1 MSLLS
6 LAGIVVRAA
15 DRTLLDLPRLEVEAG
30 EILVV
35 LGPTGA
41 GKSTLLRIMGL
52 LQRPA
57 GGTVSWRGEIV
68 AWPPPLA
75 LRRRMAMVFQAPLLF
90 SGTVFDN
97 VAYGLRLRGQRG
109 SALRDQVERALRQF
123 HIAHLAEQRA
133 GTLSGGEAQRA
144 ALARAVVLEPDLL
157 LLDEPLASLDAPIR
171 EHLRDELKQV
181 IRERGMTCVHVTHE
195 LPEAF
200 TLADRIAVLAAGR
213 VLQTGKPE
221 EVFYAPKRR
230 EVAEF
235 LRAGNLFPVEVVS
248 TAGGLAT
255 VRVAGHMLA
264 AASALT
270 PGRRALACIHPEE
283 VQIAPPASRAAD
295 PLLAEVVA
303 VTDRLEGTVVAV
315 TDRGPTLRVDLDC
328 GFPLRSLVTRRAARE
343 LSLRPGDRVAVAIAP
358 ASVHLI
364 PEDETGNMAS
374 DPGRIAR

>member
-6 LAGIVVRAA
+6 LAGIAVRAA
-15 DRTLLDLPRLEVEAG
+15 DRTLLDLPRLEVEEG

-57 GGTVSWRGEIV
+57 AGTVSWRGEPV

-75 LRRRMAMVFQAPLLF
+75 IRRRMAMVFQAPLLF

-97 VAYGLRLRGQRG
+97 VAYALRLRGQRG
-109 SALRDQVERALRQF
+109 SALRDQVEAALRQF
-123 HIAHLAEQRA
+123 HIAHMAEQRA
-133 GTLSGGEAQRA
+133 ATLSGGEAQRA
-144 ALARAVVLEPDLL
+144 ALARAVVLEPELL

-181 IRERGMTCVHVTHE
+181 IRERRMSCVHVTHE

-213 VLQTGKPE
+213 ILQTGKPE

-248 TAGGLAT
+248 AAGGLAT
-255 VRVAGHMLA
+255 VRVAGHTLA

-295 PLLAEVVA
+295 PLGGEVPTVS
-303 VTDRLEGTVVAV
+303 DQLEATVVAV

-328 GFPLRSLVTRRAARE
+328 GFPLRSLVTRRAARD

-364 PEDETGNMAS
+364 PEDDEGNMAG
-374 DPGRIAR
+374 DPGRAAR